1 MIGVMISKEIRTLA
15 RNRVLITFTLLT
27 TALMFVAALMGNARV
42 EAFDRERV
50 EAASADSEVWLAQG
64 ERNPHAAAHFSRYAF
79 KPIPSLALFDPGSL
93 DFAGIALWM
102 EAHKQ
107 NPAVYRRAE
116 DRSDLQQFADL
127 NPAWI
132 LQIFGPLIIFCAMFA
147 VVAGERED
155 GTLRQLLS
163 IGASSTSI
171 IMGKVI
177 AGMVGLLLIFTPGL
191 LLSLAPVSQATHL
204 VPIPDQAF
212 RVGGIT
218 LAYLA
223 TLAVYVLVALAVS
236 SLCQSRRSA
245 FLTLLV
251 IWGAAV
257 IAIPRIAGDVA
268 STLHPQPEAREIRRD
283 LAAAAGAYGRDAA
296 LKERELAELLSSYD
310 VSSQAELP
318 VSYTAFS
325 LQRSEEVAHPF
336 FEEIYDGLTANHSS
350 QDSVLGWFSA
360 VSPTMALNR
369 LSAGL
374 AGVDRYHHQHFVWAA
389 EQHRRKIVKQMN
401 EDMLLHAGNQGGR
414 YVSSPEF
421 WATIEDF
428 PYTLPKVSEFREAYA
443 APILTLGAQLLFAL
457 GFAAWAMRR
466 SQTLEQTR

>member
-1 MIGVMISKEIRTLA
+1 MIGVMISKEMRTLV
-15 RNRVLITFTLLT
+15 RNRVLITFTVIT
-27 TALMFVAALMGNARV
+27 TALMVVAALMGNARV

-50 EAASADSEVWLAQG
+50 DAAAADREVWLAQG

-79 KPIPSLALFDPGSL
+79 KPIPSLALFDPGTL

-163 IGASSTSI
+163 VGVSSNTV
-171 IMGKVI
+171 MVGKVI
-177 AGMVGLLLIFTPGL
+177 AGIVGLLLIFSPGL
-191 LLSLAPVSQATHL
+191 ILSLAPVAQSTGV
-204 VPIPDQAF
+204 VPVPDQAF
-212 RVGGIT
+212 RIWGIAGAYLVT
-218 LAYLA
+218 LAI
-223 TLAVYVLVALAVS
+223 YVLLALAVS
-236 SLCQSRRSA
+236 SLCNTRRSA

-251 IWGAAV
+251 IWGTAV
-257 IAIPRIAGDVA
+257 IAVPRIAGDAA
-268 STLHPQPEAREIRRD
+268 STLYPQPDAREIRRD
-283 LAAAAGAYGRDAA
+283 LAAAAGAYNRDTA
-296 LKERELAELLSSYD
+296 LKERELAELLSSYN
-310 VSSQAELP
+310 VSSQADLP

-325 LQRSEEVAHPF
+325 LQRSEEVAHPL
-336 FEEIYDGLTANHSS
+336 FEEVYGDLSANHAK
-350 QDSVLGWFSA
+350 QDSVLAWFSA
-360 VSPTMALNR
+360 VSPTMALSR

-374 AGVDRYHHQHFVWAA
+374 AGVDRFHHEHFVWAA
-389 EQHRRKIVKQMN
+389 EEHRRKIVEQMN
-401 EDMLLHAGNQGGR
+401 NDMLVNAGNQGGR

-421 WATIEDF
+421 WGTIDDF
-428 PYTLPKVSEFREAYA
+428 PYTLPRFAEFRGQYTASA
-443 APILTLGAQLLFAL
+443 VTLGLQLLLAL

-466 SQTLEQTR
+466 SQMLERSR